1 MKKMIGFAL
10 AFVLVT
16 IGVINI
22 DWNRLGKEN
31 VYVQVGDV
39 TNVEETTL
47 DSGEV
52 VRRYTYETKAY
63 DADGEP
69 QNVTFSAAKE
79 LRQGAFLMLYVK
91 DDAVTSYDEVEV
103 SDVPKAAREKL

>member
-1 MKKMIGFAL
+1 MKKIIGFTL

-16 IGVINI
+16 VGLINI
-22 DWNRLGKEN
+22 DWHRLGKEN
-31 VYVQVGDV
+31 AYLQVGDV

-63 DADGEP
+63 TKDGEP
-69 QNVTFSAAKE
+69 QNVTFSAAKV
-79 LRQGAFLMLYVK
+79 LRQGAFLMLYMK
-91 DDAVTSYDEVEV
+91 DDAVTSYDEVGA
-103 SDVPKAAREKL
+103 SDVPEAAREKL